1 MLVQYMVI
9 NIIYTYI
16 HIYIY
21 ILYRHIYIIYI
32 YIIHI
37 IYIIIIY
44 IICYY
49 NYIHCVYNY
58 DISHLSPWSIAGEAG
73 TTGRQAVSGGE
84 GEDVDVARTAGSEG
98 DLGMGSIRHFLM
110 GIILE

>member
-1 MLVQYMVI
+1 MYK
-9 NIIYTYI
+9 
-16 HIYIY
+16 HIYI
-21 ILYRHIYIIYI
+21 I

-98 DLGMGSIRHFLM
+98 DLGMGSIKHFLM